1 MFDHVR
7 IYGEPLR
14 CVDCVFARHRIG
26 VFGVQLISGF
36 STSNIRGDLYGG
48 LTAAVVA
55 LPLALAFGV
64 SSGVGAIAGLYG
76 AIFVGLF
83 AALFG
88 GTPSQVSGPTGPM
101 TVVMAAVFTQFV
113 AIDPNSGPILA
124 FTVVIMG
131 GAFQALFGLL
141 RLGKYITLVP
151 FPVISGFMSGIGV
164 IIILL
169 QLGPLLGHAAPGGV
183 IDAVEALPAFIEQS
197 NLSALLLGL
206 LSLATLFFWPRRF
219 ATLIPSP
226 LVALIIGTLLSLFL
240 LREGSLTVIGE
251 IPTGLPS
258 LQWPTFQ
265 ADLIQEMVQAAL
277 MLAALGSVDSLLTSL
292 VADNMTK
299 THHNSDRE
307 LVGQGVGN
315 MIAGLF
321 GGLPGAGAT
330 MRTVVNIRA
339 GGKTPIS
346 GSVHALALLAIVLGA
361 GPLAEN
367 IPHAVLAGILIKV
380 GIDIIDWK
388 FLQRLHRAPMFVV
401 ALMLLVFGLTVFV
414 DLVTAVLAG
423 VFLANIITV
432 KRLAD
437 TQVAAVQ
444 VISDADDEHDLLSPR
459 ENEVLRQAAGRILL
473 YHFNGPV
480 SYGAAK
486 GIIQKL
492 QQAQTHDALILDFSR
507 VPMIDVSTAMA
518 IEDMIVDSQAAS
530 REVYV
535 IGTNDVVHNVLSR
548 MQILRLLPER
558 CLHEQRE
565 PALEAAYSHL
575 DRVIAE

>member
-1 MFDHVR
+1 M
-7 IYGEPLR
+7 
-14 CVDCVFARHRIG
+14 
-26 VFGVQLISGF
+26 FGVQLVSGF

-113 AIDPNSGPILA
+113 AIDPESGPILA
-124 FTVVIMG
+124 FTVVIMS

-169 QLGPLLGHAAPGGV
+169 QLGPLLGQAAPSGV
-183 IDAVEALPAFIEQS
+183 IEAVEAIPVFIEQS
-197 NLSALLLGL
+197 NLSALSLGL
-206 LSLATLFFWPRRF
+206 LSLAILFFWPHKL
-219 ATLIPSP
+219 AKLIPSP
-226 LVALIIGTLLSLFL
+226 LMALIIGTLLSLFL
-240 LREGSLTVIGE
+240 LQDSNVTVIGS

-258 LQWPTFQ
+258 LQWPIFN
-265 ADLIQEMVQAAL
+265 ADLLQDMVQAAL

-307 LVGQGVGN
+307 LIGQGVGN
-315 MIAGLF
+315 MVSGLF

-330 MRTVVNIRA
+330 MRTVINIRA

-388 FLQRLHRAPMFVV
+388 FLQRLHRAPLFVV
-401 ALMLLVFGLTVFV
+401 VLMLLVFGLTVFV
-414 DLVTAVLAG
+414 DLVTAVLVG

-444 VISDADDEHDLLSPR
+444 VISDADDEHELLSTR
-459 ENEVLRQAAGRILL
+459 ENELLRQAAGRILL

-486 GIIQKL
+486 GISQKL
-492 QQAQTHDALILDFSR
+492 QQAQKHDALILDFSR

-518 IEDMIVDSQAAS
+518 IEDMIIDSQAAC

-548 MQILRLLPER
+548 MQILRLLPEH
-558 CLHEQRE
+558 CLHERRE
-565 PALEAAYSHL
+565 PALETAYSLL
-575 DRVIAE
+575 DSVIAE

>member
-1 MFDHVR
+1 M
-7 IYGEPLR
+7 
-14 CVDCVFARHRIG
+14 
-26 VFGVQLISGF
+26 QLVKGRSRENF
-36 STSNIRGDLYGG
+36 KGDIYGG

-64 SSGVGAIAGLYG
+64 SSGAGAIAGIYG

-101 TVVMAAVFTQFV
+101 TVVMAAVFTQFS
-113 AIDPNSGPILA
+113 ALDPESGPVLA
-124 FTVVIMG
+124 FTVVIMA
-131 GAFQALFGLL
+131 GALQALFGLL
-141 RLGKYITLVP
+141 KLGKYITLMP

-164 IIILL
+164 IIIVL
-169 QLGPLLGHAAPGGV
+169 QLGPLLGHAAAPGV
-183 IDAVEALPAFIEQS
+183 AASVQALPAFIAS
-197 NLSALLLGL
+197 TNISALFLGS
-206 LSLATLFFWPRRF
+206 LSLAIVLFLPGPVSRRV
-219 ATLIPSP
+219 PSA
-226 LVALIIGTLLSLFL
+226 LVALILGTLVSLFL
-240 LREGSLTVIGE
+240 SQGSDLRLIGE

-258 LQWPTFQ
+258 IQWPTF
-265 ADLIQEMVQAAL
+265 EPAL
-277 MLAALGSVDSLLTSL
+277 FQTMLQSAIMLAALGSIDSLLTSL

-299 THHNSDRE
+299 THHDSDRE
-307 LVGQGVGN
+307 LVGQGIGN
-315 MIAGLF
+315 MVAGLF

-346 GSVHALALLAIVLGA
+346 GALHALILLAIVLGA
-361 GPLAEN
+361 GSLAEM

-380 GIDIIDWK
+380 GLDIIDWK
-388 FLQRLHRAPMFVV
+388 FLQRIHRAPLFVV
-401 ALMLLVFGLTVFV
+401 GLMLMVFGLTVFV

-437 TQVAAVQ
+437 AQVNAVQ
-444 VISDADDEHDLLSPR
+444 VVSCDPEDHGFLT
-459 ENEVLRQAAGRILL
+459 RQESRILCRAEGRILL

-486 GIIQKL
+486 GISKKL
-492 QQAQTHDALILDFSR
+492 QEAHSHDTLVFDFGK

-518 IEDMIVDSQAAS
+518 IEDMIIDTQSAE

-535 IGTNDVVHNVLSR
+535 IGTNEVVYNVLSR
-548 MQILRLLPER
+548 MQILKLLPEH
-558 CLHEQRE
+558 CLHDERE
-565 PALEAAYSHL
+565 PALKMAYSHL
-575 DRVIAE
+575 EKVIER

>member
-1 MFDHVR
+1 MQ
-7 IYGEPLR
+7 L
-14 CVDCVFARHRIG
+14 
-26 VFGVQLISGF
+26 VQGF
-36 STSNIRGDLYGG
+36 STGNLKGDIYGG

-64 SSGVGAIAGLYG
+64 SSGAGAIAGIYG

-101 TVVMAAVFTQFV
+101 TVVMASIFTQFV
-113 AIDPNSGPILA
+113 AVDPEIGPILA

-131 GAFQALFGLL
+131 GFFQALFGIL

-169 QLGPLLGHAAPGGV
+169 QLGPLLGHPSASGIAASV
-183 IDAVEALPAFIEQS
+183 QALPGFIAS
-197 NLSALLLGL
+197 TNGSALMLGL
-206 LSLATLFFWPRRF
+206 SSLAILLFWPPFLAR
-219 ATLIPSP
+219 LVPSA
-226 LVALIIGTLLSLFL
+226 LVALVVGTVASLTLLDGSGLAVIGT
-240 LREGSLTVIGE
+240 
-251 IPTGLPS
+251 IPTGWPS
-258 LQWPTFQ
+258 IQWPVIDQ
-265 ADLIQEMVQAAL
+265 ALFKDMLQAAI
-277 MLAALGSVDSLLTSL
+277 MLAALGSIDSLLTSL

-299 THHNSDRE
+299 THHDSDRE
-307 LVGQGVGN
+307 LIGQGVGN
-315 MIAGLF
+315 MVSGLF

-346 GSVHALALLAIVLGA
+346 GALHALVLLAVVLGA
-361 GPLAEN
+361 GPLAES

-380 GIDIIDWK
+380 GIDIIDWN
-388 FLQRLHRAPMFVV
+388 FLQRLHRVPLFVV
-401 ALMLLVFGLTVFV
+401 GLMLLVFGLTVFV
-414 DLVTAVLAG
+414 DLVTAVLVG

-437 TQVAAVQ
+437 AQVNAVQ
-444 VISDADDEHDLLSPR
+444 VMSGAQDEQDYLNPR
-459 ENEVLRQAAGRILL
+459 ESDILRQAAGRILL

-492 QQAQTHDALILDFSR
+492 RQADSHETLIFDFSK
-507 VPMIDVSTAMA
+507 VPMIDVSTAIA
-518 IEDMIVDSQAAS
+518 IEDMILETQSAE

-535 IGTNDVVHNVLSR
+535 IGTNEVVHNVLSR
-548 MQILRLLPER
+548 MQILKLLPKH
-558 CLHEQRE
+558 CLHDQRE
-565 PALEAAYSHL
+565 PALEVAYERL
-575 DRVIAE
+575 RKVMEG